1 MFRSWMNPGVLR
13 NGRRLLGMLDR
24 ADFWTGAME
33 VDPPAEAPLADGFDS
48 ATLIA
53 TETGWVAAA
62 DLRPGDRVV
71 TFDHG
76 LQVLRRTGRAA
87 PGTPGADPARAMG
100 TLAVP
105 AGALGNRRSMTLLP
119 GQSVLLDSDAA
130 ESLYGDP
137 FALVPAAALDG
148 WKGIAR
154 IERRNRVDQVQLE
167 FDGDEIVYAEGMALV
182 LCPRQS
188 PLMVASADEL
198 IAAGRASPYRALP
211 PARARSLLRAMAGA

>member
-1 MFRSWMNPGVLR
+1 MFRSWINPGVLR
-13 NGRRLLGMLDR
+13 NGRRLLGLLDR
-24 ADFWTGAME
+24 ADFWTGAMQI
-33 VDPPAEAPLADGFDS
+33 DAPAEAPLADGFDA

-87 PGTPGADPARAMG
+87 PGTAAAAP
-100 TLAVP
+100 LLVP
-105 AGALGNRRSMTLLP
+105 AGALGNRRALTLLP

-130 ESLYGDP
+130 ERLYGDP
-137 FALVPAAALDG
+137 FALVPAVALDG
-148 WKGIAR
+148 WKGIVRAEPR
-154 IERRNRVDQVQLE
+154 HPIAQVQLE

-182 LCPRQS
+182 LCLRQS
-188 PLMVASADEL
+188 PLLVTSADEL

-211 PARARSLLRAMAGA
+211 PARARSLLLAMAGA